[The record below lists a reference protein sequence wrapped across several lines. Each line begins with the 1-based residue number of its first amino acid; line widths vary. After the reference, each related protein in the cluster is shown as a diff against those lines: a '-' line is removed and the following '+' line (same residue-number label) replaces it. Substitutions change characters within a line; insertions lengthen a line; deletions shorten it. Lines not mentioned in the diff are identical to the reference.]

1 MRRRIMTALATVLTV
16 GLGLGLAPSSSVA
29 VESHPPSPAG
39 EFVIEG
45 RGYGHGRGLSQW
57 GAQGAATQGLSSS
70 QILAFYYPGTSLTG
84 QPNSDIRVR
93 LSTGRPQ
100 EVAVDGQAGL
110 RLHWQGGVLTLPVSS
125 ASGSGS
131 ILSWRLLTGPGGLV
145 LDYVDSGAAVWRRY
159 SVVPGTEA
167 SFFATSGTVRL
178 VQPNFERR
186 EYRGG
191 VGAIIAP
198 SGALSTYNTVLM
210 EDYLRSVVPSEM
222 PASWHPQALAAQA
235 TAARTY
241 ASFERHSS
249 TAGTDTCDTTACQ
262 VYSGAR
268 LLTSGGAV
276 VRSYESAATNQAIV
290 ATSGSVVITGGP
302 FSYAFTQFSS
312 SNGGW
317 TSAGTLPYQV
327 AKPDPYDG
335 ALPSTAH
342 AWTARVSATA
352 VRNAFPTAGQ
362 PLRLSVL
369 ARTGGGEWGGRVTR
383 VAVVGT
389 AGTVTVSGDAFRS
402 ALGLRSA
409 WWTTSGAAQASGSI
423 ATDVNGD
430 GTSDLFGRQLAT
442 GALMFYAGRP
452 DGTYTSPRTVGTG
465 WEMHDWIVAA
475 GDVTGDGVPDLYA
488 REAATGTLW
497 LYPLRRDGSATGGW
511 PSVRGGRRSTS
522 SSPQAT
528 SQGTECPTSMV
539 ETPSQGTS
547 CCTRGSSAEVHV
559 TRGRQC
565 GVARS
570 GLPRRGG
577 RQNRRRRA
585 GPRGPRPSVG
595 CAAPLHGESGRIDRL
610 RDTDQLRLEQL
621 RRSRGFDRLKGRPA
635 PCPSSGPGWR
645 DARRLSAAGDGSSS
659 RSHHRC
665 GVGHARRSLL
675 KNTSTLRPVRDLRAD
690 RNGRSAVLVTVL
702 DDEDRALPRVVT
714 GSPDVLADNSER
726 NDVGSSDREH
736 EPRDQSCSRRCI
748 GEEHQDEGEEKE
760 EHTDRP
766 QSDSPDRQPADR
778 CRGELDE
785 RVDDQLELLGGSPLA
800 LPPWGRGSC
809 SK

>member
-1 MRRRIMTALATVLTV
+1 MTALATVLTV

-125 ASGSGS
+125 ASGS

-423 ATDVNGD
+423 ATDVDGD

-497 LYPLRRDGSATGGW
+497 LYPLRRDGSATGRVAVGTGW
-511 PSVRGGRRSTS
+511 QTLDLIVAPGDVTGDGVPDLYGRDAVSGNLVLYTGQLGGGFTSREVVNAGWHGLDSLVGVGDRTGDGVPDLVGRDRASGALLLYTVNPGGSIAYATRINSGWNSFDALVGSTDSRGAQLLARAPGQGGGTLVAY
-522 SSPQAT
+522 PL
-528 SQGTECPTSMV
+528 QGTAVLP
-539 ETPSQGTS
+539 
-547 CCTRGSSAEVHV
+547 
-559 TRGRQC
+559 GRT
-565 GVARS
+565 
-570 GLPRRGG
+570 
-577 RQNRRRRA
+577 
-585 GPRGPRPSVG
+585 
-595 CAAPLHGESGRIDRL
+595 I
-610 RDTDQLRLEQL
+610 
-621 RRSRGFDRLKGRPA
+621 
-635 PCPSSGPGWR
+635 
-645 DARRLSAAGDGSSS
+645 
-659 RSHHRC
+659 
-665 GVGHARRSLL
+665 GVGWDMH
-675 KNTSTLRPVRDLRAD
+675 V
-690 RNGRSAVLVTVL
+690 
-702 DDEDRALPRVVT
+702 ALF
-714 GSPDVLADNSER
+714 
-726 NDVGSSDREH
+726 
-736 EPRDQSCSRRCI
+736 
-748 GEEHQDEGEEKE
+748 
-760 EHTDRP
+760 
-766 QSDSPDRQPADR
+766 
-778 CRGELDE
+778 
-785 RVDDQLELLGGSPLA
+785 
-800 LPPWGRGSC
+800 
-809 SK
+809 